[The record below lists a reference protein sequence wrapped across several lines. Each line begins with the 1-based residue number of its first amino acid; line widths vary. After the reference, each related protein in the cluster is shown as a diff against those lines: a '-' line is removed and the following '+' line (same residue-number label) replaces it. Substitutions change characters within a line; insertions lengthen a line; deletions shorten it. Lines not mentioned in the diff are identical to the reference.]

1 MSLYRN
7 PATLLGCMNL
17 AAIFGATICLRSY
30 HIHNLEEHEA
40 WMDEIEGTLRSHI
53 GLMEGALE
61 SLKVKMP
68 KKEEVMIAP
77 LKGANIHIDPRS
89 LHVRQHRIC

>member
-1 MSLYRN
+1 
-7 PATLLGCMNL
+7 MNL

-77 LKGANIHIDPRS
+77 LKGANIHVCCTDDLSCIP
-89 LHVRQHRIC
+89 IC